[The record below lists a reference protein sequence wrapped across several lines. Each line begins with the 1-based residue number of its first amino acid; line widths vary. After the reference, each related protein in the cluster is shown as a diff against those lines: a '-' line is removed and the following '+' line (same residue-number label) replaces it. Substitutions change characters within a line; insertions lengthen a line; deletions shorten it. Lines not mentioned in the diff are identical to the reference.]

1 MRGIA
6 DRLFG
11 KDYQLSVLA
20 AGRHQM
26 PFATLSAILGGN
38 VRVGLEDSLFLGRG
52 KLAKSN
58 AEQVAKIRRIL
69 EELGLDIATPAE
81 ARAIL
86 GTKGADNVAF

>member
-11 KDYQLSVLA
+11 KDYLLSVLA

-58 AEQVAKIRRIL
+58 AEQVAKVRRIL